1 MSEPTF
7 SFLPYPLPSV
17 TRQQQTLTSITRSSL
32 LQTLTSST
40 TTPPRPATSTAPTA
54 TTLQRAVTT
63 VTVHVSGTLTPTP
76 SSSPAASPT
85 PRDPVYGDMTA
96 SYIILLF
103 LPVAVLF
110 LMAFSQWHDSRRP
123 HHSEDIELQP
133 RGRYYFPWKAAYDEE
148 VPPEVSSSPPSPCRP
163 RVPHSTLW
171 PPSAWEADDG
181 TTRGGTPSWGRRH
194 TFSEV
199 GRYPSTISPRPS
211 SRGSSSRESGGGGF
225 ETQRVE
231 GGSDSRRIVVE
242 QGASRKVTIEEAQAR
257 KSMSV
262 DIVDGRNSSMVTN
275 DEAEQIYGREGSRN
289 TPSQPQPQPDP
300 QEVSPASTTKSADHI
315 PSYYLTPPKKEDNNK
330 YAFSL
335 GSDSDAE
342 EGSSDKKPKEE
353 NMSEKRAGKQPA
365 RSSYVTDTSRGPGW
379 DVGRDNGEGPSRQ
392 QQRSEVRHGKTNK
405 ADNTSKCEDGAA
417 PSEWPRQ
424 CQNCGHVG
432 CCLSSIPQLPGCPPT
447 DEADFSPG
455 RIRMGLPR

>member
-7 SFLPYPLPSV
+7 RFLPYPLPSF
-17 TRQQQTLTSITRSSL
+17 TRQQQTLTTVTRSSL

-54 TTLQRAVTT
+54 TTFQRAVTT

-76 SSSPAASPT
+76 SYSPAASPT

-110 LMAFSQWHDSRRP
+110 LMAFSQWRNSRRVV
-123 HHSEDIELQP
+123 HDQDIELQP
-133 RGRYYFPWKAAYDEE
+133 RGRYYFPWRAAYDDD
-148 VPPEVSSSPPSPCRP
+148 VPNEVSSSPPNPCRP

-199 GRYPSTISPRPS
+199 GWYPSTISPRPS
-211 SRGSSSRESGGGGF
+211 TSRGSGGF

-242 QGASRKVTIEEAQAR
+242 QGARRKVTIEEAQTR

-262 DIVDGRNSSMVTN
+262 DIVDGRSRSSVSIVAN

-289 TPSQPQPQPDP
+289 TSSQPQPEP
-300 QEVSPASTTKSADHI
+300 QEVSPASTTKSADRI
-315 PSYYLTPPKKEDNNK
+315 PSYYLTSPKKEDNNK
-330 YAFSL
+330 HAFSL
-335 GSDSDAE
+335 GSDSDVDE
-342 EGSSDKKPKEE
+342 SSDKKPKEE
-353 NMSEKRAGKQPA
+353 EMSEKRAGKQPA
-365 RSSYVTDTSRGPGW
+365 RSARLRALAASATFAGGSSSRASSSSAAAVVPSRRSYVTDTSRGPGW

-392 QQRSEVRHGKTNK
+392 ERSEVRHGKTK
-405 ADNTSKCEDGAA
+405 TKTKTSK
-417 PSEWPRQ
+417 
-424 CQNCGHVG
+424 
-432 CCLSSIPQLPGCPPT
+432 T
-447 DEADFSPG
+447 
-455 RIRMGLPR
+455 